1 MKDTTNKFTKGLN
14 KDLNPISMPADSMSD
29 ALNATFLTFNGNE
42 LSLQNDMGNTRLIYK
57 YKDPVTNKEEI
68 KKVQLH
74 DGFVPVG
81 IKEYG
86 GILYIASYNPQEE
99 KFQIGSFPS
108 PEFRLT
114 DLSDEKSFDEQSAE
128 ISTDNKEFDSSE
140 QHIIT
145 SSTESGNIV
154 LRPFD
159 VITSYIFKD
168 FNFEALSSKND
179 RRFYT
184 YRLIN
189 TMNQQDITEHF
200 DKSLFT
206 NDISYATFEVANID
220 SFTVT
225 LSNGIVKIF
234 SKENCNYSDEQL
246 YCVKYRQGSKEVVSI
261 YSYGNDIVSIVPKSN
276 LPLKGVG
283 ELIKTPNFKITIH
296 KKKNAPLSYPNIAN
310 GQIAIVFDVEKVDFF
325 NIIHK
330 DDNYKNVFGPK
341 FSVQK
346 TEDAPPLS
354 LDSLE
359 GKLNTW
365 FKIVDKGGTKDFD
378 TYLNYRE
385 EIKESV
391 TTYFKDEYTLQ
402 GTNVTDKSCSIN
414 VYFENGQ
421 LGTVLTLSL
430 NEQDGEYI
438 LSEPTAPLPFAEQKQ
453 SQYHLQF
460 EGFDIQEPSWVKVN
474 SVEYGIKVYHH
485 SENKPDKNTKEGV
498 IEIKSN
504 TIPDKDGHT
513 RVFFDEKIDVPIP
526 TTHPLEDQDLSKWY
540 FKFQKQTRKKV
551 GGDGTW
557 ENDGT
562 STTVYGYC
570 EYLLSPTENENAEFI
585 DEPFFTYQKPKLS
598 RNYFCDVTFTP
609 KNTDYFDADLDYL
622 TLHYR
627 YDLSKSL
634 QLLSGNATFVDSG
647 IVLPYGLADGNYW
660 WTSGV
665 GTWVYDNN
673 TKEFT
678 YDIRK
683 DELRTFKN
691 EQYKGVYG
699 NGVTITAPPFLQNKV
714 FSDGMIPHNRYFN
727 HNLKT
732 DSSDIWELKGSLQ
745 FEKVQPVTTDPA
757 IVNANIPK
765 VGGEWGQLR
774 EEFSQIVGSNKE
786 PFNGRKDCIIHYLYK
801 TNSHHIILDKKNYP
815 IYNGA
820 ELNGTLSV
828 QSRLNKGGASVAL
841 LVKETELD
849 DPSINTATYQYILH
863 LGEVGG
869 GLPIESQ
876 VTRTKTKNTGLP
888 QEYLQIPS
896 LTFKDFTEF
905 EIPSDRFV
913 FIIGALNGRV
923 LRFSKPGYRTYD
935 NTKWSAQHAYIKFTG
950 GINPITKGTNILEMS
965 IENIQFTPPPNTQHK
980 YGQFFVKMEN
990 GNQYYLDPYGNN
1002 LPIEVK
1008 PINKYGNDSDSPYLT
1023 IPDAYGKDKW
1033 EEVNL
1038 SGFTERFSSCLPIYN
1053 SKKGYSRGLFS
1064 EDTTYELTFSNL
1076 KQDKYYVF
1084 ACYIEDIDEQS
1095 QWKFSFNYD
1104 VLCLKKQESSETPE
1118 TRKIELET
1126 LTAGNNLDI
1135 ENYIWKTSDYNM
1147 LTKYIRVCVVF
1158 KSDTAA
1164 TNFIV
1169 SAVNSQR
1176 GGAYIYNPIV
1186 YESKYE
1192 HNDDLND
1199 ERNTYDF
1206 TPLCIKDTTIEN
1218 IPLGDNLTAY
1228 ADCFIPLPY
1237 YELLSDY

>member
-1 MKDTTNKFTKGLN
+1 MIEGMKDTTNQFTKGLN

-57 YKDPVTNKEEI
+57 YKDPVTNKEEV

-86 GILYIASYNPQEE
+86 GVLYIASYNPQEG
-99 KFQIGSFPS
+99 KFQMGSFPS
-108 PEFRLT
+108 PEFRST
-114 DLSDEKSFDEQSAE
+114 DLLDEELFDEQRVE
-128 ISTDNKEFDSSE
+128 ISTDNKKFDSSE

-145 SSTESGNIV
+145 SSTESSNIV

-159 VITSYIFKD
+159 VIISYIFKD
-168 FNFEALSSKND
+168 FNFETLSSKND

-206 NDISYATFEVANID
+206 NDVSYATFEVANID

-225 LSNGIVKIF
+225 LGNGRVKIF

-246 YCVKYRQGSKEVVSI
+246 YCVKYRQKDKEVVSI
-261 YSYGNDIVSIVPKSN
+261 YSYGQDIISIVPKSN
-276 LPLKGVG
+276 LP
-283 ELIKTPNFKITIH
+283 NFKITIH
-296 KKKNAPLSYPNIAN
+296 KRKKAPLSYPNIAN

-330 DDNYKNVFGPK
+330 GDNNKNVFGPK

-453 SQYHLQF
+453 PQYHLQF

-526 TTHPLEDQDLSKWY
+526 TTHPSEEQNLGKWF
-540 FKFQKQTRKKV
+540 FKFKKQTRKKV
-551 GGDGTW
+551 GEDEW
-557 ENDGT
+557 EDDET
-562 STTVYGYC
+562 STVYGYC
-570 EYLLSPTENENAEFI
+570 KYLLSPTENENAEFI

-609 KNTDYFDADLDYL
+609 KNTDYFDGGLDYL
-622 TLHYR
+622 SLHFR

-647 IVLPYGLADGNYW
+647 IVLPYGLADGNYLW
-660 WTSGV
+660 ASGV
-665 GTWVYDNN
+665 GTWKQDQN
-673 TKEFT
+673 TGEFT
-678 YDIRK
+678 YNIRK
-683 DELRTFKN
+683 DELRTFNKN
-691 EQYKGVYG
+691 EYYKGVYTVG
-699 NGVTITAPPFLQNKV
+699 KTITAPPFLQNKV
-714 FSDGMIPHNRYFN
+714 FSDGIIPHNNYFK

-732 DSSDIWELKGSLQ
+732 GGSDIWALEGSLL
-745 FEKVQPVTTDPA
+745 FDKVSPVTTDPA
-757 IVNANIPK
+757 IVNAHIPK
-765 VGGEWGQLR
+765 VGGEWDQLK
-774 EEFSQIVGSNKE
+774 EEFRRIVGSNQE
-786 PFNGRKDCIIHYLYK
+786 PFNGRKDCQIHYLYK
-801 TNSHHIILDKKNYP
+801 TNSHHTILDKEAYP
-815 IYNGA
+815 IYDGA
-820 ELNGTLSV
+820 KLKGTLSV
-828 QSRLNKGGASVAL
+828 KSRLNKGGASVTL
-841 LVKETELD
+841 TVIETELND
-849 DPSINTATYQYILH
+849 TSVKNTTYQYISH
-863 LGEVGG
+863 LGKVGEP
-869 GLPIESQ
+869 LLSESQ
-876 VTRTKTKNTGLP
+876 VTRTKNKNEGLSEQP
-888 QEYLQIPS
+888 EIPS
-896 LTFKDFTEF
+896 LTVEDFTEF
-905 EIPSDRFV
+905 DIPSDRFV
-913 FIIGALNGRV
+913 FVIGALNGRI
-923 LRFSKPGYRTYD
+923 LNFNSKPGYRTYD
-935 NTKWSAQHAYIKFTG
+935 NYKWAAQEAYIKFTG
-950 GINPITKGTNILEMS
+950 GISPRSKGTNILEIS
-965 IENIQFTPPPNTQHK
+965 LNHIQFTPPPNTQHK

-990 GNQYYLDPYGNN
+990 GNQYYLDPYGRN

-1023 IPDAYGKDKW
+1023 IIDAEHGQESRDKW
-1033 EEVNL
+1033 KEVNKL
-1038 SGFTERFSSCLPIYN
+1038 GFTERFSSCLPIYN
-1053 SKKGYSRGLFS
+1053 RALGYSRGFFRDYNEYKLKFR
-1064 EDTTYELTFSNL
+1064 NL
-1076 KQDKYYVF
+1076 QQNKYYVF
-1084 ACYIEDIDEQS
+1084 ACYIEDTDEQS
-1095 QWKFSFNYD
+1095 QWQFSFNYN
-1104 VLCLKKQESSETPE
+1104 VLCLKGQESSETLE
-1118 TRKIELET
+1118 TRKTELQILSE
-1126 LTAGNNLDI
+1126 GNNLAV
-1135 ENYIWKTSDYNM
+1135 ENYIWKTSDTHM

-1158 KSDTAA
+1158 KSNADADD
-1164 TNFIV
+1164 FIV
-1169 SAVNSQR
+1169 SARNFQQ

-1186 YESKYE
+1186 YESQYDKHE
-1192 HNDDLND
+1192 INNPDDECNK
-1199 ERNTYDF
+1199 YDF
-1206 TPLCIKDTTIEN
+1206 MPLCIKDTTIEN
-1218 IPLGDNLTAY
+1218 IPLGDNLIAY